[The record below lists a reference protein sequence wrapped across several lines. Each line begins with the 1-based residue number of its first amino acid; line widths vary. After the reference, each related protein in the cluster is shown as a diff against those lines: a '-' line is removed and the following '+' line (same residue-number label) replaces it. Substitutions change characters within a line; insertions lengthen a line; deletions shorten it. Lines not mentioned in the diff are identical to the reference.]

1 MSDLASQIR
10 GESFLFREFCHTFT
24 KGLRKMAEN
33 NEGGNAARK
42 GYPGYPGGRTYYLSI
57 PVRPLSGEMA
67 EEHLERLT
75 LYYSVYGLIF
85 GIVGAIA
92 ICVPLFFG
100 IEVLSLMAWLLVFG
114 GAVTLLMFVLVCGA
128 PGTTSFLLLG
138 AMHLAAGLFILLQ
151 PSEANR
157 RFYFLFA
164 AWFLLHGVIKVLMS
178 CQVNKVT
185 TWPAVFVSALASI
198 SFAVI
203 VVLFQSSF
211 GLEIVAIFFGADL
224 AATGVALL
232 LISCMAYLGR
242 GHRAVSDMDS
252 RHEPLMG
259 GRGPPAAALAV

>member
-1 MSDLASQIR
+1 
-10 GESFLFREFCHTFT
+10 
-24 KGLRKMAEN
+24 MAESN
-33 NEGGNAARK
+33 DTSKK

-75 LYYSVYGLIF
+75 LYYTVYGLVF
-85 GIVGAIA
+85 AVVGAIA
-92 ICVPLFFG
+92 ILLPLLFG
-100 IEVLSLMAWLLVFG
+100 IEVLSLLAWLLVLG
-114 GAVTLLMFVLVCGA
+114 GAITLLMFVLICGA

-151 PSEANR
+151 PSEANK
-157 RFYFLFA
+157 RFYYLFS
-164 AWFLLHGVIKVLMS
+164 AWFLLHGVIKLLMS
-178 CQVNKVT
+178 CQVNKLT
-185 TWPAVFVSALASI
+185 TWPAVFVSGLASI
-198 SFAVI
+198 SFAII
-203 VVLFQSSF
+203 VLLFQSQF
-211 GLEIVAIFFGADL
+211 GLEMVAIFFGADL

-259 GRGPPAAALAV
+259 GRGPPAAALQV

>member
-1 MSDLASQIR
+1 
-10 GESFLFREFCHTFT
+10 
-24 KGLRKMAEN
+24 MAEN
-33 NEGGNAARK
+33 NDTSKK

-57 PVRPLSGEMA
+57 PVRPLSGDMA

-75 LYYSVYGLIF
+75 LYYTVYGLVF
-85 GIVGAIA
+85 AVVGAIA
-92 ICVPLFFG
+92 ICLPLLLG
-100 IEVLSLMAWLLVFG
+100 VEVLSLLAWLLVLG
-114 GAVTLLMFVLVCGA
+114 GAITLLMFVLICGA

-151 PSEANR
+151 PSEANK

-164 AWFLLHGVIKVLMS
+164 AWFLFHGVIKVIMS
-178 CQVNKVT
+178 WQVNKVT
-185 TWPAVFVSALASI
+185 TWPAVFVSGLASI

-203 VVLFQSSF
+203 VLLFQSKF
-211 GLEIVAIFFGADL
+211 GLELVAIFFGADL
-224 AATGVALL
+224 VATGISLL
-232 LISCMAYLGR
+232 LISLMAYLGR